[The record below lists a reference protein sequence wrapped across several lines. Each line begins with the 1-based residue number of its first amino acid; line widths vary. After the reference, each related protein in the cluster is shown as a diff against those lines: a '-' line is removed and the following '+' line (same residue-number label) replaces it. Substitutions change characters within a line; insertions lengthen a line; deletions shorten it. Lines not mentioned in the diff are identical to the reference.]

1 MAKGY
6 AVSAFAAL
14 RRDTWVRPFL
24 RSHGVVLA
32 VAVVLSVVASIFASA
47 LMFTSG
53 FMISLAASI
62 PFTVL
67 ALHIPSIFVR
77 IFGIGKPILQ
87 YFERLTS
94 HDWVLRMTSS
104 LRQRLYTEVEWRP
117 AGSSMGRMLGLF
129 AGDLEHLQN
138 LCLRTLFPMIVIS
151 IVYVIVVLAFGL
163 LSPVMGLLMLAAVGI
178 AAFAMPFWSLAVNG
192 AREESRRRRTAEMYD
207 QLAEDVFGVVDWG
220 LAGRRDEFMARIAE
234 PYERNYAELRQRN
247 GFERKLAV
255 LRQVVYCIVVVAVLA
270 WASYA
275 FWGVEGNVDGLLA
288 TPLAAAVGGIVM
300 HDSVPYA
307 ANWIAAFV
315 LCLFPLLDVFTP
327 ASDAVLGV
335 AEHKDALDELNDF
348 GEEAASSDGVPCANR
363 EMSPCVDLADAIEL
377 EDASFAYGDG
387 AFVLDGVS
395 LNIRKG
401 EHVAI
406 IGRSGAG
413 KSTLLALAS
422 GALVPAS
429 GQVRRSG
436 KVGIIEQFPYV
447 FRKSLRENL
456 LLAKPDATDAELLDA
471 LDKVSLS
478 PLVARLPKGLD
489 TLMAEGG
496 ATLSGGER
504 HRLALARIL
513 LYDCD
518 IVLLDEPY
526 LGLDEA
532 TREAVSRTLLDSLSD
547 KTILLVTHDSAHGS
561 AFDRVVR
568 VADGA
573 VVER

>member
-1 MAKGY
+1 MASRY
-6 AVSAFAAL
+6 ARGAFASL

-24 RSHGVVLA
+24 RSHGFVLA
-32 VAVVLSVVASIFASA
+32 AATCLSVLACIFASA

-53 FMISLAASI
+53 FMISLAAAI

-104 LRQRLYTEVEWRP
+104 LRQRLYSEVERRP
-117 AGSSMGRMLGLF
+117 PSSSVGHMLGLF

-138 LCLRTLFPMIVIS
+138 LCLRTLFPMLVIT
-151 IVYVIVVLAFGL
+151 IVYVVVVVAFGM
-163 LSPVMGLLMLAAVGI
+163 LSPVMGFLMLVAVGI
-178 AAFAMPFWSLAVNG
+178 AAFAMPLWSLTVNG
-192 AREESRRRRTAEMYD
+192 AREESRRQRTSRMYD

-220 LAGRRDEFMARIAE
+220 LAGRRDEFLERIAE

-247 GFERKLAV
+247 SFERMLSV
-255 LRQVVYCIVVVAVLA
+255 LRQVVYCVIVIAVLA

-288 TPLAAAVGGIVM
+288 TPLAGAIGAVTM

-327 ASDAVLGV
+327 ASEAMLGV
-335 AEHKDALDELNDF
+335 AEHREALDELNRL
-348 GEEAASSDGVPCANR
+348 GAE
-363 EMSPCVDLADAIEL
+363 ADAQAGQLHDPLPCDDPSHAL
-377 EDASFAYGDG
+377 EFESAGFAYGDEG
-387 AFVLDGVS
+387 TPVLSDVS
-395 LNIRKG
+395 LAVAAG

-422 GALVPAS
+422 GALAPTD
-429 GQVRRSG
+429 GQVRRTG

-456 LLAKPDATDAELLDA
+456 LLAKPHATDAELLDA
-471 LDKVSLS
+471 LGKVSLS
-478 PLVARLPKGLD
+478 PLLARLPKGLD

-513 LYDCD
+513 LFDCD

-526 LGLDEA
+526 LGLDGG
-532 TREAVSRTLLDSLSD
+532 TRQAVSATLLDALSE
-547 KTILLVTHDSAHGS
+547 KTILLVTHDSAHGRE
-561 AFDRVVR
+561 FDRVIR

-573 VVER
+573 VVE